1 MWRRGNY
8 LIGATESARL
18 MSNRLVETHVT
29 CHVSQVRPQGTVRFE
44 ESFHVANMSDR
55 GAKLRRPEAL
65 IRHLLEGTA
74 SQTGEEF
81 LQALVRS
88 AALAMDVAGVWVT
101 EYLPER
107 NVLRSLAFW
116 MNGSFIKDYEYK
128 ISGTP
133 CEVVIQNRRLVHYPE
148 RIIELFPD
156 DADLSV
162 FNAVSYA
169 GIPFLNADGT
179 VLGHLSAMDNKT
191 IELQPELESAFR
203 IFAARAGAEV
213 QRLRAESKVSES
225 EQRFL
230 RLFESAMDAIF
241 ELDEQFRVQR
251 GNGSAATLFGLSGED
266 LTSCKLTTLLSESS
280 AAKLCSVAE
289 GLDIVSRPFAWIPGG
304 LEALRNDGSSFPAE
318 ASISVFEVRRGRRF
332 SLILRNVQDQLA
344 AESRLRELENETAYL
359 QSEIT
364 EQHNGGEI
372 IGNSA
377 AIHAVNTAVRQVAGT
392 PATVLISG
400 ETGTGKEL
408 VARAIH
414 RGSTRSSKPFIRV
427 NCAAIPA
434 ALCESEFFGHERG
447 AFTGATTRRTGR
459 FELANGGTIFLDEVG
474 ELPLE
479 LQSKLLRVLQ
489 EGEFEPVGSS
499 RTLKVDVRVIAAT
512 NKDLLADVRAGK
524 FREDLYYRLH
534 VFPVAVPPLR
544 DRGGDVE
551 LLAQNFLERYRIRMA
566 RAPLELSPDCLRRLR
581 AYHWPGNVRELEN
594 VVERAVIIAHDGQ
607 LSLREVLPLN
617 SFRQVPERKSQE
629 PISVVRTK
637 RDLREIERETLLR
650 ALEEAKW
657 KVAGEHGA
665 ARKLGIPSSTFNSRM
680 KALRIQRPAASAGQ
694 V

>member
-1 MWRRGNY
+1 MKPCRYKSGDCIHMKMWCWENC

-18 MSNRLVETHVT
+18 MSNRVVETHLT
-29 CHVSQVRPQGTVRFE
+29 CHVSQVQLRGTVRFE

-88 AALAMDVAGVWVT
+88 AALAMDVVGVWVT

-116 MNGSFIKDYEYK
+116 MNGNFIKDYEYK
-128 ISGTP
+128 LSGTP

-179 VLGHLSAMDNKT
+179 VLGHLSALDTKT

-251 GNGSAATLFGLSGED
+251 GNGSVATLFGLSGED
-266 LTSCKLTTLLSESS
+266 LTNCKLTTLLSESS
-280 AAKLCSVAE
+280 AAKLCAVAE

-304 LEALRNDGSSFPAE
+304 LEALRSDGSSFPAE
-318 ASISVFEVRRGRRF
+318 ASISVFEVQRGRRF

-344 AESRLRELENETAYL
+344 AENRLRELENETAYL
-359 QSEIT
+359 
-364 EQHNGGEI
+364 
-372 IGNSA
+372 
-377 AIHAVNTAVRQVAGT
+377 
-392 PATVLISG
+392 
-400 ETGTGKEL
+400 K
-408 VARAIH
+408 
-414 RGSTRSSKPFIRV
+414 
-427 NCAAIPA
+427 
-434 ALCESEFFGHERG
+434 
-447 AFTGATTRRTGR
+447 
-459 FELANGGTIFLDEVG
+459 
-474 ELPLE
+474 
-479 LQSKLLRVLQ
+479 
-489 EGEFEPVGSS
+489 
-499 RTLKVDVRVIAAT
+499 
-512 NKDLLADVRAGK
+512 
-524 FREDLYYRLH
+524 
-534 VFPVAVPPLR
+534 
-544 DRGGDVE
+544 
-551 LLAQNFLERYRIRMA
+551 
-566 RAPLELSPDCLRRLR
+566 
-581 AYHWPGNVRELEN
+581 RELK
-594 VVERAVIIAHDGQ
+594 
-607 LSLREVLPLN
+607 LN
-617 SFRQVPERKSQE
+617 NK
-629 PISVVRTK
+629 
-637 RDLREIERETLLR
+637 
-650 ALEEAKW
+650 
-657 KVAGEHGA
+657 
-665 ARKLGIPSSTFNSRM
+665 
-680 KALRIQRPAASAGQ
+680 
-694 V
+694 